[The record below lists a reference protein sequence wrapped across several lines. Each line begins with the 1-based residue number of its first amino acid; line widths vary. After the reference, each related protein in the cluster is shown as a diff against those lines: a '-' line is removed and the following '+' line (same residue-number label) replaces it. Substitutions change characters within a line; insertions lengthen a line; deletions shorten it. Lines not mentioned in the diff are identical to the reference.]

1 MFHRNH
7 DDIYESDFAE
17 ILGALP
23 DAPGVIRAYLMGGY
37 GVLVSN
43 DDPRV
48 WWNALVQDRGKLAAA
63 DAVCEL
69 VLKKGGKRVAELI
82 KTAAQN
88 REVHIRADDSPLV
101 RLLFEGYDDPFYKPE
116 RILINEYTQEY
127 VVEHYKRSGRF
138 SETTHTPPP
147 VADPEPPSF
156 EEEESESEE
165 PDDDDSSFDSLMTRF
180 SGKARESA
188 QDGAQWTLE
197 RHQVPSQVFL
207 SVPEDWTES
216 DLEDFLWENWEKVD
230 LGFDD
235 PIYLV
240 ERQARLTSD
249 TRDRVDLLAR
259 GRSGEWFAIE
269 LKIAE
274 ASARDWGQLTSYMGE
289 LEKSGVPADKIRG
302 VLVAPSFDKK
312 VLNAVRTEPRVTL
325 LRFSKKSG

>member
-1 MFHRNH
+1 
-7 DDIYESDFAE
+7 
-17 ILGALP
+17 
-23 DAPGVIRAYLMGGY
+23 MGGY
-37 GVLVSN
+37 GVLVSS

-48 WWNALVQDRGKLAAA
+48 WWNALVQKRGKLGAA
-63 DAVCEL
+63 DVVCEL
-69 VLKKGGKRVAELI
+69 VLTKGGKRVAELI
-82 KTAAQN
+82 KTEAED
-88 REVHIRADDSPLV
+88 REVHVRADDSSLV
-101 RLLFEGYDDPFYKPE
+101 RLLFEDTMNMEPTLWYVAGYYE
-116 RILINEYTQEY
+116 
-127 VVEHYKRSGRF
+127 RSGRF

-156 EEEESESEE
+156 EEEESEE
-165 PDDDDSSFDSLMTRF
+165 PDDDDDSSFDSLMTRF

-197 RHQVPSQVFL
+197 RDQVPSQGFL

-274 ASARDWGQLTSYMGE
+274 ASARHWGQLTSYMGE

-325 LRFSKKSG
+325 LRFSKESG